1 MAGTPPPAWRYGMVM
16 RVLLVNPSLNRKRLG
31 SYWRFTTAVPPTG
44 LAYLGAVLER
54 DGFEV
59 RIYDQHA
66 VYGTNDDLMEIIKE
80 WGPKAVGFSCLTFV
94 METVEDA
101 SRRIRAKF
109 PNVRIL
115 AGNIHATYF
124 PKEMIEHDVADFVIR
139 EEGEEAILQICRAL
153 RDDKEPTD
161 VNGTTCREGGKVKH
175 NPTPALIDLESL
187 PYPAWHQLGGYAYV
201 PDPLNLAPLRSKT
214 QPLAIQGSRGCPFA
228 CTFCSQDTMY
238 KRVRVRSPESVVNEL
253 EYVHHTYGTTVFGF
267 IDAIF
272 PLSPKQGHAFAD
284 EMIRRGLHKKV
295 VWFTETRVDLVNYD
309 LLKHLKE
316 SGLKFI
322 QYGIESGDDTVLNRL
337 MRKKANTNQAREALK
352 WSRQLDILTFGLF
365 VVGMPGETREQILKT
380 IQFAKELDPDI
391 AKFNVAIPFPGSE
404 LWERYKHRVDG
415 QPTWKYS
422 GWYNANINDADN
434 ILAGDTLPTRELM
447 YLQRRAMFE
456 FYTQPNVM
464 RRYFFEGM
472 VPVDVLAEGFYVMIS
487 ELARSIFPYARQ
499 QVNAM
504 AA

>member
-1 MAGTPPPAWRYGMVM
+1 MKI
-16 RVLLVNPSLNRKRLG
+16 LLVNPSLNRKRLG

-44 LAYLGAVLER
+44 LAYLGAVLKR

-66 VYGTNDDLMEIIKE
+66 VYGTNDDLMRIMDEYQPEAI
-80 WGPKAVGFSCLTFV
+80 GFSCLTFV

-101 SRRIRAKF
+101 SRRIRQTH
-109 PNVRIL
+109 PNCKIIC
-115 AGNIHATYF
+115 GNIHATYF
-124 PKEMIEHDVADFVIR
+124 PKELVEMGVADYVIR
-139 EEGEEAILQICRAL
+139 EEGEEAILEICRSL
-153 RDDKEPTD
+153 RDGHHPTE
-161 VNGTTCREGGKVKH
+161 VNGTTTSEGGKVKH
-175 NPTPALIDLESL
+175 NDTPALIDLESL
-187 PYPAWHQLGGYAYV
+187 PYPAWDLLDGYAYV
-201 PDPLNLAPLRSKT
+201 PDPLNLAPLQSMT

-253 EYVHHTYGTTVFGF
+253 EYVHETYGTTVFGF

-316 SGLKFI
+316 SGLTFI
-322 QYGIESGDDTVLNRL
+322 QYGIESGDDMVLKRL
-337 MRKKANTNQAREALK
+337 MRKKASVNQAREALK
-352 WSRQLDILTFGLF
+352 WSRDLGILTFGLF
-365 VVGMPGETREQILKT
+365 VVGMPGESREQILKT
-380 IQFAKELDPDI
+380 IEFAKELDPDV

-404 LWERYKHRVDG
+404 LWERYKHRVNG
-415 QPTWKYS
+415 QPYWKYS

-434 ILAGDTLPTRELM
+434 ILAGDSLPSRELM

-456 FYTQPNVM
+456 FYTQPKVLH
-464 RRYFFEGM
+464 RYFMEGL
-472 VPVDVLAEGFYVMIS
+472 VPMDVLAEGFYVMVN
-487 ELARSIFPYARQ
+487 EFVRSIFPYARH
-499 QVNAM
+499 QVRAM

>member
-1 MAGTPPPAWRYGMVM
+1 MK
-16 RVLLVNPSLNRKRLG
+16 VLLVNPSLNRKRLG

-44 LAYLGAVLER
+44 LAYLGGVLER

-66 VYGTNDDLMEIIKE
+66 VYGTNDDLMGIIDLFKPE
-80 WGPKAVGFSCLTFV
+80 VVGFSCLTFV

-101 SRRIRAKF
+101 SRRIRQRF

-124 PKEMIEHDVADFVIR
+124 PKEMIESGIADYVIR
-139 EEGEEAILQICRAL
+139 EEGEEAVLAICRGL
-153 RDDKEPTD
+153 RDGREPTE
-161 VNGTTCREGGKVKH
+161 VNGITCLEGGKVRH
-175 NPTPALIDLESL
+175 NPTPAMIDLDRL
-187 PYPAWHQLGGYAYV
+187 PYPAWHLLDGYAYV
-201 PDPLNLAPLRSKT
+201 PDPLNLAPLQSKA
-214 QPLAIQGSRGCPFA
+214 QPLAIQASRGCPFA

-253 EYVHHTYGTTVFGF
+253 EYVHHQYGTTVFGF

-295 VWFTETRVDLVNYD
+295 TWFTETRVDLVSYD

-316 SGLKFI
+316 SGLRFI
-322 QYGIESGDDTVLNRL
+322 QYGIESGDDAVLNKL
-337 MRKKANTNQAREALK
+337 MRKKTGVNQARQALK
-352 WSRQLDILTFGLF
+352 WTRDLDILSFGLF
-365 VVGMPGETREQILKT
+365 VVGMPGETREQILRT
-380 IQFAKELDPDI
+380 IAFAKEVNPDI
-391 AKFNVAIPFPGSE
+391 VKFNVAIPFPGSE
-404 LWERYKHRVDG
+404 LWERFKHRVDG

-434 ILAGDTLPTRELM
+434 ILAGETLPTNELM

-456 FYTQPNVM
+456 FYTQPKVM
-464 RRYFFEGM
+464 HRYFVQGL

-487 ELARSIFPYARQ
+487 ELVRSVFPYARSQ
-499 QVNAM
+499 INAV

>member
-1 MAGTPPPAWRYGMVM
+1 M
-16 RVLLVNPSLNRKRLG
+16 RVLLVNPSLNPERLG

-44 LAYLGAVLER
+44 LAYLGAVLEQ
-54 DGFEV
+54 DGFDV

-66 VYGTNDDLMEIIKE
+66 VHADNDALMAYVRAFR
-80 WGPKAVGFSCLTFV
+80 PDVVGFSCLTFV

-101 SRRIRAKF
+101 SRRLRAFDSNIK
-109 PNVRIL
+109 II

-124 PKEMIEHDVADFVIR
+124 PKEMIELEIADYVIR
-139 EEGEEAILQICRAL
+139 EEGEEALLAICREL
-153 RDDKEPTD
+153 RNDRDPTD
-161 VNGTTCREGGKVKH
+161 VPGTTTWEGGEVKH
-175 NPTPALIDLESL
+175 NGTPAMIDLERL
-187 PYPAWHQLGGYAYV
+187 PYPAWNLLDGYSYD
-201 PDPLNLAPLRSKT
+201 PDPLKIAPLRSKA

-272 PLSPKQGHAFAD
+272 PLSPKQGHEFAD

-295 VWFTETRVDLVNYD
+295 VWFTETRVDLVNYE
-309 LLKHLKE
+309 LLKHLKAA
-316 SGLKFI
+316 GLRFI
-322 QYGIESGDDTVLNRL
+322 QYGIESGDDMVLNRL
-337 MRKKANTNQAREALK
+337 MRKKTGVNQARLALK
-352 WSRQLDILTFGLF
+352 WSRDLDILTFGLF

-380 IQFAKELDPDI
+380 IQFAKELNPDI

-404 LWERYKHRVDG
+404 LWERYKHRVNG
-415 QPTWKYS
+415 QPYWKYS

-434 ILAGDTLPTRELM
+434 ILAGDALPTRELM

-456 FYTQPNVM
+456 FYTQPHVM
-464 RRYFFEGM
+464 RRYFLEGL
-472 VPVDVLAEGFYVMIS
+472 VPIDVLAEGFYVMIS
-487 ELARSIFPYARQ
+487 ELARSAFPYARST
-499 QVNAM
+499 VKAM

>member
-1 MAGTPPPAWRYGMVM
+1 MKI
-16 RVLLVNPSLNRKRLG
+16 LLVNPSLNRKRLG

-44 LAYLGAVLER
+44 LAYLGAVLEQ

-59 RIYDQHA
+59 QIYDQHA
-66 VYGTNDDLMEIIKE
+66 VYGTNDDLMALIARFQPEV
-80 WGPKAVGFSCLTFV
+80 VGFSCLTFV

-101 SRRIRAKF
+101 SKRIQARH
-109 PNVRIL
+109 PNVRIIC
-115 AGNIHATYF
+115 GNIHATYF
-124 PKEMIEHDVADFVIR
+124 PKEMIREGIAHYVVR
-139 EEGEEAILQICRAL
+139 EEGEEAILAICRGL
-153 RDDKEPTD
+153 RDGREPTD
-161 VNGTTCREGGKVKH
+161 VNGTTTLEGGVIKH
-175 NPTPALIDLESL
+175 NPTPAMIDLDSL
-187 PYPAWHQLGGYAYV
+187 PYPAWHLLDGYAYV
-201 PDPLNLAPLRSKT
+201 PDPLNLAPLQSKA

-253 EYVHHTYGTTVFGF
+253 EFVHHTYGTTVFGF

-316 SGLKFI
+316 SGLRFI
-322 QYGIESGDDTVLNRL
+322 QYGIESGDDQVLNRL
-337 MRKKANTNQAREALK
+337 MRKKTGVNEARLALK
-352 WSRQLDILTFGLF
+352 WTRDLEILSFGLF
-365 VVGMPGETREQILKT
+365 VVGMPGETRQQILKT

-391 AKFNVAIPFPGSE
+391 VKFNVAIPFPGSE

-415 QPTWKYS
+415 QPYWKYS
-422 GWYNANINDADN
+422 GWYNANINDSDN
-434 ILAGDTLPTRELM
+434 ILAGDSLPTRELM

-456 FYTQPNVM
+456 FYTQPKVM
-464 RRYFFEGM
+464 QRYFMQGL
-472 VPVDVLAEGFYVMIS
+472 VPFDVLAEGFYVMIN
-487 ELARSIFPYARQ
+487 ELVRSLFPYARA
-499 QVNAM
+499 QVR
-504 AA
+504 AAAA

>member
-1 MAGTPPPAWRYGMVM
+1 MK
-16 RVLLVNPSLNRKRLG
+16 VLLVNPSLKKERLG

-44 LAYLGAVLER
+44 LAYLGAVLLR

-66 VYGTNDDLMEIIKE
+66 QHEENADLMAIVREFEPDVI
-80 WGPKAVGFSCLTFV
+80 GFSCLTFV
-94 METVEDA
+94 METVEEA
-101 SRRIRAKF
+101 SRLIRAHNDNIK
-109 PNVRIL
+109 II

-124 PKEMIEHDVADFVIR
+124 PREMIEQGIADYVIR
-139 EEGEEAILQICRAL
+139 EEGEEAILAICRAL
-153 RDDKEPTD
+153 RDGKHPTD
-161 VNGTTCREGGKVKH
+161 VGGTTTWEGGQIKH
-175 NPTPALIDLESL
+175 NSTPAMIDLESL
-187 PYPAWHQLGGYAYV
+187 PYPSWNLLDGYAYD
-201 PDPLNLAPLRSKT
+201 PDPLRISPLRSKA

-272 PLSPKQGHAFAD
+272 PLSPKQGHLFAD

-295 VWFTETRVDLVNYD
+295 VWFTETRVDLVNYE
-309 LLKHLKE
+309 LLKHLKA

-322 QYGIESGDDTVLNRL
+322 QYGIESGDDVVLKRL
-337 MRKKANTNQAREALK
+337 MRKKAGVNQARQALK
-352 WSRQLDILTFGLF
+352 WTRDLDILSFGLF

-380 IQFAKELDPDI
+380 IQFAKELNPDI

-404 LWERYKHRVDG
+404 LWERYKHRVNG

-422 GWYNANINDADN
+422 GWYNANISDSDN
-434 ILAGDTLPTRELM
+434 ILAGDSLPSRELM

-456 FYTQPNVM
+456 FYTQPHVM
-464 RRYFFEGM
+464 RRYFIEGM
-472 VPVDVLAEGFYVMIS
+472 VPLDVLAEGFYVMIS
-487 ELARSIFPYARQ
+487 ELARSVFPYARS
-499 QVNAM
+499 QVRTM

>member
-1 MAGTPPPAWRYGMVM
+1 M
-16 RVLLVNPSLNRKRLG
+16 RVLLVNPSLNRQRLG

-44 LAYLGAVLER
+44 LTYLGAVLER
-54 DGFEV
+54 DGFDV

-66 VYGTNDDLMEIIKE
+66 VHGTNEDLMALIER
-80 WGPKAVGFSCLTFV
+80 WQPSVVGFSCLTFV

-101 SRRIRAKF
+101 SRRIRQRFGHIK
-109 PNVRIL
+109 IL

-124 PKEMIEHDVADFVIR
+124 PKELIESGIADYVIR
-139 EEGEEAILQICRAL
+139 EEGEEAILEICREL
-153 RDDKEPTD
+153 REDRDPTS
-161 VNGTTCREGGKVKH
+161 VNGTTCRENGEVKH
-175 NPTPALIDLESL
+175 NPTPALIDLDAL
-187 PYPAWHQLGGYAYV
+187 PYPAWHLLEGISYD
-201 PDPLNLAPLRSKT
+201 PDPLRLAPLQSKA

-238 KRVRVRSPESVVNEL
+238 KRVRVRSPESVVNEM
-253 EYVHHTYGTTVFGF
+253 EYVHQTYGTTVFGF

-272 PLSPKQGHAFAD
+272 PLSPKQGHKFAD
-284 EMIRRGLHKKV
+284 EMIRRGMHKKIT
-295 VWFTETRVDLVNYD
+295 WFTETRVDLVNYD

-316 SGLKFI
+316 SGLTFI
-322 QYGIESGDDTVLNRL
+322 QYGIESGDDEVLNRL
-337 MRKKANTNQAREALK
+337 MRKKAGVNQARQALK
-352 WSRQLDILTFGLF
+352 WSRELEILTFGLF

-415 QPTWKYS
+415 QPYWKYS
-422 GWYNANINDADN
+422 GWFNSNINDADN
-434 ILAGDTLPTRELM
+434 ILAGDSLPSRELM

-456 FYTQPNVM
+456 FYTQPRVM
-464 RRYFFEGM
+464 RRYFLEGL
-472 VPVDVLAEGFYVMIS
+472 VPMGILAEGFYVMMS
-487 ELARSIFPYARQ
+487 ELVRSVFPYARA
-499 QVNAM
+499 QVQAQ

>member
-1 MAGTPPPAWRYGMVM
+1 MK
-16 RVLLVNPSLNRKRLG
+16 VLLVNPSLNRTRLG
-31 SYWRFTTAVPPTG
+31 SYWRFATAVPPTG
-44 LAYLGAVLER
+44 LAYLAAVLVR

-66 VYGTNDDLMEIIKE
+66 VHGTNEDLLRIIST
-80 WGPKAVGFSCLTFV
+80 WGANVVGFSCLTFV

-101 SRRIRAKF
+101 SRKIRRAH
-109 PNVRIL
+109 PNVKIL

-124 PKEMIEHDVADFVIR
+124 PRELIENDVADYVIR
-139 EEGEEAILQICRAL
+139 EEGEEAILAICRSL
-153 RDDKEPTD
+153 REDRDPVD
-161 VNGTTCREGGKVKH
+161 VNGTTCRENGEVRH
-175 NPTPALIDLESL
+175 NPTPALIDLERL
-187 PYPAWHQLGGYAYV
+187 PYPAWDLLDGYAYD
-201 PDPLNLAPLRSKT
+201 PDPLQLAPLQSKA

-238 KRVRVRSPESVVNEL
+238 KRVRVRSPESVVNEM
-253 EYVHHTYGTTVFGF
+253 EYVHETYGTTVFGF

-295 VWFTETRVDLVNYD
+295 VWFTETRVDLVTYD

-316 SGLKFI
+316 AGLRFI
-322 QYGIESGDDTVLNRL
+322 QYGIESGDDHVLQQL
-337 MRKKANTNQAREALK
+337 MRKKANVNQAREALR
-352 WSRQLDILTFGLF
+352 WSRELGVLTFGLF

-380 IQFAKELDPDI
+380 IQFAKELDPDM

-415 QPTWKYS
+415 QPYWKYS
-422 GWYNANINDADN
+422 GWFNANMSDGDN
-434 ILAGDTLPTRELM
+434 ILSGDALPTRELM

-456 FYTQPNVM
+456 FYTQPRVM
-464 RRYFFEGM
+464 HRYVVEGL
-472 VPVDVLAEGFYVMIS
+472 VPMDVLAEGFFVMMK
-487 ELARSIFPYARQ
+487 ELTQSVFPYARSA
-499 QVNAM
+499 VKAM

>member
-1 MAGTPPPAWRYGMVM
+1 M
-16 RVLLVNPSLNRKRLG
+16 RVLLVNPSLNRQRLG
-31 SYWRFTTAVPPTG
+31 KYWRFTTAVPPTG
-44 LAYLGAVLER
+44 LAYLAAVLER

-59 RIYDQHA
+59 RIYDQHGVQA
-66 VYGTNDDLMEIIKE
+66 SNDDLMHIMEQWK
-80 WGPKAVGFSCLTFV
+80 PAVVGFSCLTFV

-101 SRRIRAKF
+101 SNRIRQKF
-109 PNVRIL
+109 PNVKIL

-124 PKEMIEHDVADFVIR
+124 PKELVETGIADYVIR
-139 EEGEEAILQICRAL
+139 EEGEEAILQVCRGI
-153 RDDKEPTD
+153 RNDQDPTW
-161 VNGTTCREGGKVKH
+161 VNGTTCFENGGVKH
-175 NPTPALIDLESL
+175 NPTPALIDLDSL
-187 PYPAWHQLGGYAYV
+187 PYPAWNLLEGISYD
-201 PDPLNLAPLRSKT
+201 PDPLKIAPLRSKN

-253 EYVHHTYGTTVFGF
+253 EYVHRTYGTTVFGF

-284 EMIRRGLHKKV
+284 EMIRRGLHKKIT
-295 VWFTETRVDLVNYD
+295 WFTETRVDLVNYD

-322 QYGIESGDDTVLNRL
+322 QYGIESGDDEVLQKL
-337 MRKKANTNQAREALK
+337 MRKKTGVNQAREALK

-365 VVGMPGETREQILKT
+365 VVGMPGETRAQVLKT
-380 IQFAKELDPDI
+380 IAFAKELDPDI

-404 LWERYKHRVDG
+404 LWERYKHRVEG
-415 QPTWKYS
+415 QPYWKYS
-422 GWYNANINDADN
+422 GWFNANINDADN

-456 FYTQPNVM
+456 FYTQPRVM
-464 RRYFFEGM
+464 RRYFLEGM
-472 VPVDVLAEGFYVMIS
+472 VPVDILAEGFYVMMS
-487 ELARSIFPYARQ
+487 EFIRSVFPYARSQ
-499 QVNAM
+499 IKAM